1 MNQINQMHKKS
12 NSLNDQDTMDIV
24 NKKKV
29 RGIGYVLIISVATF
43 IFGVEA
49 CTWDTIGDIT
59 PEHVSFTNDI
69 IPVFK
74 ASCAITG
81 CHVAGGISPN
91 LSAGSAYSSL
101 TTGDYISSPATADQ
115 SKIYEKISTGS
126 MAKYASNQDRA
137 LILKWIQQ
145 GANNN

>member
-1 MNQINQMHKKS
+1 MHKKS

-43 IFGVEA
+43 IFGMEA
-49 CTWDTIGDIT
+49 CTWDTIGDVT
-59 PEHVSFTNDI
+59 PEHVSFTSDI
-69 IPVFK
+69 IPFFE

-81 CHVAGGISPN
+81 CHVAAGIKPN
-91 LSAGSAYSSL
+91 LSAVTAYSTL
-101 TTGDYISSPATADQ
+101 TSGDYISSPATAEQ

-126 MAKYASNQDRA
+126 MAKYATSQERA
-137 LILKWIQQ
+137 LVLKWIQQ